1 MGIVVHFAAVYC
13 SALRMDLMVKETW
26 EMKQARMVKSH
37 FRINWI
43 MFSIIQTMQALGVVS
58 QISMYVGDLNPNF
71 S

>member
-13 SALRMDLMVKETW
+13 SALRMDLMVKEAW

-43 MFSIIQTMQALGVVS
+43 MFSIIQTMQALGVVC